1 MKNNKNV
8 PLEEKEEIMNY
19 VWWKK
24 IKDQGFEWNCLECG
38 IYITYFTK
46 NHLNP
51 YRYTIKIYFI
61 YDTFYKG

>member
-1 MKNNKNV
+1 MYFLVERMK
-8 PLEEKEEIMNY
+8 Y

-24 IKDQGFEWNCLECG
+24 TKDQGFESS

-51 YRYTIKIYFI
+51 SHRYSIKIYFI
-61 YDTFYKG
+61 YETFYKG